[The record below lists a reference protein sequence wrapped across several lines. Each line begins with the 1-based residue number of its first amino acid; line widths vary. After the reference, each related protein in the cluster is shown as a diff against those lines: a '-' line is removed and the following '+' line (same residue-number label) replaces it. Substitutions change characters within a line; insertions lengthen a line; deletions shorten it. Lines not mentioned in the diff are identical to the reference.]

1 MYLMDIHEF
10 SKTIGETPRQIRFLV
25 SEGFIPPPTGG
36 RARARY
42 GEEHLNAVRRYRWLR
57 EQYSPQ
63 QIKVMA
69 VSSSSLRLPLALGVD
84 LYIDP
89 ERVGTDP
96 DIEAIAARVR
106 QLLLGLPL
114 SGDLQSSLRSE
125 GHKIKVETDAA

>member
-1 MYLMDIHEF
+1 MDIHEF

-42 GEEHLNAVRRYRWLR
+42 GEEHLNAVRRYRRLR

-63 QIKVMA
+63 QIKVMTIN
-69 VSSSSLRLPLALGVD
+69 SSSLRLPLALGVE
-84 LYIDP
+84 LYIDS
-89 ERVGTDP
+89 RMVGADL
-96 DIEAIAARVR
+96 DVEAILARAR

-114 SGDLQSSLRSE
+114 SVDLQPPFCTQAYE
-125 GHKIKVETDAA
+125 KKVQSDAA